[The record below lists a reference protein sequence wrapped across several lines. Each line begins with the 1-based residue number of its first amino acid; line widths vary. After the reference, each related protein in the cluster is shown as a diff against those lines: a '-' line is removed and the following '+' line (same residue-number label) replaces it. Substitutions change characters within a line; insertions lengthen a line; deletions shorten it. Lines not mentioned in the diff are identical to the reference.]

1 MPRTR
6 PGYPPEFRQQIVE
19 LVQAGRGTMELAR
32 EFKVS
37 PISIRMW
44 VAQSERKAAKRTS
57 GEMSAVERSELNRLR
72 KENHQLRIERE
83 ILAKAAA
90 WFAKETLKNLKP
102 SSGL

>member
-19 LVQAGRGTMELAR
+19 LIQAGRGPMELAR

-37 PISIRMW
+37 PLSIRMW
-44 VAQSERKAAKRTS
+44 VAQSERKAAKRS
-57 GEMSAVERSELNRLR
+57 GGAMNAVERSELNRLR

-90 WFAKETLKNLKP
+90 WFAKETLKNPKLF
-102 SSGL
+102 SGS